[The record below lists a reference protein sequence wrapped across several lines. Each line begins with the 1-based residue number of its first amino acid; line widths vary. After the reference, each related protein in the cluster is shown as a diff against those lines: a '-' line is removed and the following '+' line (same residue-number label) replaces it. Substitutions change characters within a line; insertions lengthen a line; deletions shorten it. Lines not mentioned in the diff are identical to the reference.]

1 MNRFQ
6 RSTRPIGQTLV
17 ASALLVFFAA
27 LIATVLP
34 SNPAKAVT
42 QSSNQISRAETK
54 PSKPHS
60 DRDREGDSEDDEEEG
75 ESGSE
80 VHEHHDHEDS
90 MQIPPLVIKPRGDSD
105 GDRDGSHGDDD
116 QGFAGAAGGTPYDL
130 KPVTGGPGDPLGG
143 VAGVT
148 PEGFAGF
155 APGGSPVGRH
165 PIDLK
170 QVNFSQPTP
179 ADVFMQSATVALGA
193 MGVGALALVGV
204 TASRGKLL
212 RRNQPAQAKT
222 IDYTS
227 AD

>member
-1 MNRFQ
+1 M
-6 RSTRPIGQTLV
+6 GQTLI
-17 ASALLVFFAA
+17 ASALLVFLTA

-34 SNPAKAVT
+34 ANPAKAAIQPESRISKDDT
-42 QSSNQISRAETK
+42 KSSK
-54 PSKPHS
+54 LHS
-60 DRDREGDSEDDEEEG
+60 DREREGESEDDEEEG

-80 VHEHHDHEDS
+80 VHEHHDHEGS
-90 MQIPPLVIKPRGDSD
+90 LQIPPLVIKPRGDSD
-105 GDRDGSHGDDD
+105 GDRGGSNDDD
-116 QGFAGAAGGTPYDL
+116 EQGFAGAAGGTPYDL
-130 KPVTGGPGDPLGG
+130 RPVTGGPGDPLGG

-170 QVNFSQPTP
+170 QVSFSQPTP

>member
-6 RSTRPIGQTLV
+6 RSTRPIGQALV
-17 ASALLVFFAA
+17 ASTLLVFFAA
-27 LIATVLP
+27 LIAAVLP

-42 QSSNQISRAETK
+42 ESSNQISRAETK

-60 DRDREGDSEDDEEEG
+60 DRDNEDGNKEDEGDI
-75 ESGSE
+75 GSE
-80 VHEHHDHEDS
+80 VREQHDHEGS
-90 MQIPPLVIKPRGDSD
+90 LQIPPLVIKPRD
-105 GDRDGSHGDDD
+105 GANIDRSGSRDGD
-116 QGFAGAAGGTPYDL
+116 QGFAGAAGSTPYDL
-130 KPVTGGPGDPLGG
+130 APVSGGPGDPLGG
-143 VAGVT
+143 ISGAT

-155 APGGSPVGRH
+155 TPGGSPVGRH

-170 QVNFSQPTP
+170 QVKFSQPTP
-179 ADVFMQSATVALGA
+179 ADVFMQSATVALGV

-212 RRNQPAQAKT
+212 RRKNVAQSKT
-222 IDYTS
+222 VDYNS

>member
-6 RSTRPIGQTLV
+6 RSSKPMGQTLI
-17 ASALLVFFAA
+17 ASVLLVFFTA
-27 LIATVLP
+27 LVATVLP
-34 SNPAKAVT
+34 ANPAKAST
-42 QSSNQISRAETK
+42 QPESRISKDETK
-54 PSKPHS
+54 SSKLHS
-60 DRDREGDSEDDEEEG
+60 DRDREDESEDGEEEG

-80 VHEHHDHEDS
+80 VREHDDHEGS
-90 MQIPPLVIKPRGDSD
+90 LQIPPLVIKPRGDSD
-105 GDRDGSHGDDD
+105 GDRGGSHDDD

-130 KPVTGGPGDPLGG
+130 RPVTGGPGDSLGG
-143 VAGVT
+143 LAGVT

-170 QVNFSQPTP
+170 QVSFSQPTP